1 MDILAIPIG
10 NGERIRGKRAN
21 DIIIDYED
29 KMTFTEFCNQVDTYF
44 RVHCD
49 WPRSY
54 TQDTGTDCWL
64 EWYKE
69 GMSPEDAAITEIEHW
84 EE

>member
-1 MDILAIPIG
+1 MDVLAIPIG
-10 NGERIRGKRAN
+10 NCEPIRGK
-21 DIIIDYED
+21 ED

-44 RVHCD
+44 RVNYD

-54 TQDTGTDCWL
+54 TQDTGTECWL
-64 EWYKE
+64 ERYKA
-69 GMSPEDAAITEIEHW
+69 GDSPEDAAISEIEHW